1 MEIKVKTK
9 YLKISPRKL
18 RLAVNL
24 VRGLSASR
32 ARDLLLFQ
40 NNKSSRF
47 VRSAI
52 LSGIASAKAS
62 EVNEEELVISR
73 IVCTD
78 GPRLKRGKP
87 ASKGSYMPIKK
98 RQSHIE
104 ITLSD
109 EKIAKKLT
117 KSKSVKKEE

>member
-1 MEIKVKTK
+1 MNITVKSK

-24 VRGLSASR
+24 VRGMKAEKAKESLT
-32 ARDLLLFQ
+32 FQ
-40 NNKSSRF
+40 NNKGSRL
-47 VRSAI
+47 VKSLVI
-52 LSGIASAKAS
+52 SGLAVAKAS
-62 EVNEEELVISR
+62 EIESDALIISR

-98 RQSHIE
+98 RQSHLE
-104 ITLSD
+104 MTLSD
-109 EKIAKKLT
+109 EKVKDKKLKTEKNKDT
-117 KSKSVKKEE
+117 K